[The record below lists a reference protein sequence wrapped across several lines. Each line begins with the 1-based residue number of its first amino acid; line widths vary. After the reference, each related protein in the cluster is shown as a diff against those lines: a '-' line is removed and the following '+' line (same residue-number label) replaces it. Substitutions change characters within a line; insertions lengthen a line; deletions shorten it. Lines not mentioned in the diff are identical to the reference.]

1 MNSMDIG
8 VNTRALRSKSDLRRS
23 RRYGINTHLK
33 ILRSVNGQQKIIPGY
48 ARNISTGGL
57 AAFVPTQLTIGERL
71 EVQFA
76 FPGFP
81 ENLTVAGVVRTIE
94 RWQHGIEFIKL
105 DNATERIIAERCS
118 RIAG

>member
-57 AAFVPTQLTIGERL
+57 AAFVPTLLTIGERL
-71 EVQFA
+71 EVQFT

-81 ENLTVAGVVRTIE
+81 ENS
-94 RWQHGIEFIKL
+94 Q
-105 DNATERIIAERCS
+105 
-118 RIAG
+118 